1 MFTGIVEESGVV
13 ILLAHAQRSPPRAG
27 QRRRSPTA
35 GSPFPPADARLEVR
49 TGLDLADTKV
59 GDSIAVDGCCLT
71 VVDLRPG
78 VVAFDLGPE
87 TLAVTTLGQVVAGDR
102 VHLERAL
109 RLSDRLGG
117 HLVAGHVDA
126 VGTVA
131 RVARELVPGLAS
143 AAHARS
149 GGLDDGGLRA
159 GGREA
164 LLVRVHAPP
173 AITRYCVKK
182 GSVCVDGVSLTLN
195 AVDDDGFE
203 VGLIPHTLALTSL
216 ATLAVG
222 DRVNL
227 EADLIGKY
235 VEKLLVGRI
244 AST

>member
-1 MFTGIVEESGVV
+1 MFTGIVEESAIV
-13 ILLAHAQRSPPRAG
+13 LRAG
-27 QRRRSPTA
+27 
-35 GSPFPPADARLEVR
+35 ARLEVR
-49 TGLDLADTKV
+49 TALDLKDTKP

-71 VVDLRPG
+71 VVQMPHG

-87 TLAVTTLGQVVAGDR
+87 TLAVTTLGALAAGDR

-126 VGTVA
+126 VGTI
-131 RVARELVPGLAS
+131 AS
-143 AAHARS
+143 LTRQ
-149 GGLDDGGLRA
+149 GD
-159 GGREA
+159 A
-164 LLVRVHAPP
+164 LMVRVSAPP
-173 AITRYCVKK
+173 AILRYCVVK

-195 AVDDDGFE
+195 AVDDAGFE
-203 VGLIPHTLALTSL
+203 VGLIPHTLRVTAFAALN
-216 ATLAVG
+216 VG

-244 AST
+244 PST